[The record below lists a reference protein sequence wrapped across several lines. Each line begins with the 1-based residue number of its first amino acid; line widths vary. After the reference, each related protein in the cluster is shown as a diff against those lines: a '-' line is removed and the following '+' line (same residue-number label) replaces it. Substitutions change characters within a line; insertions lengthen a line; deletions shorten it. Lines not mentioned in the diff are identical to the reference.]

1 MGPQAKNII
10 DAKKLNQRRGDKA
23 QVESLVRLETPPDT
37 LRLVTSL
44 QTTLDLEDMLG
55 LFMQEL
61 KEHLPVDGIGFRS
74 AEQGVLLQIGEQGR
88 HRAGYGM
95 RLQEENLGDLN
106 ISRNKRFSEQDLAII
121 EHLLVPLLYPLRNGL
136 RYHAAL
142 ATAFHD
148 PLTGV
153 NNRAAMEETL
163 PREVELALRHKMEL
177 SMLIVDLDHFKK
189 INDGYGHAAG
199 DCVLR
204 TASKVM
210 QQALRTSDMLF
221 RFGGEEFVILLPATN
236 ETGAKIVA
244 ERIRH
249 SLEQHVTQCDGHT
262 LHVTSSIGLSQLED
276 GDNQHLLFDKADK
289 AVYRAK
295 ALGRNQVMCYEE

>member
-236 ETGAKIVA
+236 ETGTKIVA

-295 ALGRNQVMCYEE
+295 ALGRNQVMRYEE